1 MDHLLD
7 RRRLLT
13 LAAMASAAG
22 TFPVSAKEQ
31 DAAPSA
37 NPLAIPADAPRI
49 TMLVHPRM
57 VLLDLIG
64 PMTAFNILRT
74 HIDLVWKDKTPV
86 STELGIPV
94 TPTKTF
100 AEADEAP
107 DVLFVP
113 GGTMGTVDCMNDPEV
128 LEFLRGR
135 GEKAGWVT
143 GICTGVLTL
152 AASGLLEGY
161 DATANWVH
169 ADLLPL
175 MGARRVNKRV
185 VTDRNRMTGAGVTAG
200 VDFALT
206 LAAELRGEEE
216 ARRVQL
222 ILEYA
227 PEPPYE
233 GGTPEREPELAAAL
247 RARTPWMREQVENA
261 SKAAGQRLAIGK

>member
-1 MDHLLD
+1 MTDFPMD
-7 RRRLLT
+7 RRRLLM
-13 LAAMASAAG
+13 LAAMASAAS
-22 TFPVSAKEQ
+22 TFPVSASEQ
-31 DAAPSA
+31 NAAPTA
-37 NPLAIPADAPRI
+37 NPMAIPDDAPRI

-57 VLLDLIG
+57 VMLDLIG
-64 PMTAFNILRT
+64 PMTTFNILRT

-86 STELGIPV
+86 STELGLPIS
-94 TPTKTF
+94 PTKSF

-113 GGTMGTVDCMNDPEV
+113 GGLMGTVACMNDPEV
-128 LEFLRGR
+128 MEFLQER
-135 GEKAGWVT
+135 GEKAKWVT

-152 AASGLLEGY
+152 AASGLLNGY

-175 MGARRVNKRV
+175 MGARHINERV
-185 VTDRNRMTGAGVTAG
+185 VTDRNRMTAGGVTAG
-200 VDFALT
+200 LDFALT

-227 PEPPYE
+227 PKPPFE

-247 RARTPWMREQVENA
+247 RARTPWMREQIEEA
-261 SKAAGQRLAIGK
+261 SRAAGRRLAI